1 MRYVK
6 IETEDETRWVNLN
19 HVVRVTLARHVNSG
33 AEILAVY
40 FASGIEEA
48 TLRIDGTSKKN
59 AIAIRALT
67 VALDSAAG
75 AA

>member
-1 MRYVK
+1 MRFVK
-6 IETEDETRWVNLN
+6 IETEEEIRWINLDR
-19 HVVRVTLARHVNSG
+19 VVRVTLARHVSSG

-40 FASGIEEA
+40 FASGLDEA

-67 VALDSAAG
+67 VALDTAAG